1 IGLIIAAMI
10 FSRLARR
17 FSAEG
22 LLRGGLTLA
31 VGCAAIMLLFAWLQ
45 LPVLALVGLFF
56 TVSLMSGISTVAGAE
71 AMSAVD
77 AAQSG
82 TASALMGTLMFVF
95 GGIAAPLAGLGGET
109 MLKMS
114 LAMAICYLLALL
126 MGLSQP
132 RGAR

>member
-1 IGLIIAAMI
+1 
-10 FSRLARR
+10 
-17 FSAEG
+17 
-22 LLRGGLTLA
+22 
-31 VGCAAIMLLFAWLQ
+31 MLLFAWLQ

-95 GGIAAPLAGLGGET
+95 GASPRRWRVSAA
-109 MLKMS
+109 KR
-114 LAMAICYLLALL
+114 C
-126 MGLSQP
+126 
-132 RGAR
+132 